1 MTTLKVEYASAK
13 LEKLCTDEHEMQ
25 RKRADIAKGLKLR
38 IKALESA
45 PLFGDLQTDDPL
57 GRWHEL
63 TADHRGRWAGK
74 LSVNQ
79 RLLVVPDGSVDA
91 DDAASVTVIDIVDYH

>member
-1 MTTLKVEYASAK
+1 MKVEYESAK
-13 LEKLCTDEHEMQ
+13 LQKLCTDEREMQ

-63 TADHRGRWAGK
+63 TADLRGRWAGK
-74 LSVNQ
+74 LTVNQ
-79 RLLVVPDGSVDA
+79 RLIVIPDSIVDA
-91 DDAASVTVIDIVDYH
+91 DYAASVTVVDIVDYH